1 MSGVSYYPPTNFF
14 QNINFN
20 NDFYAIPNNN
30 QGISLAY
37 ANTHYLFSTGVA
49 TSTAITTYFSG
60 SIGIGTIGGT
70 AGSLNA
76 LTVNAI
82 NSIQLNGVDISTI
95 YATSNQLN
103 TAITN
108 TSNYASNI
116 NANTSNTLNNK
127 FSLYQLLL
135 TPTTNLLGVGSNI
148 TNINYNNI
156 TVNPLSFTL
165 PLSKNASNVISIDL
179 SSYLTATQTSNQF
192 LLLSGG
198 TMTGLLNCS
207 NIYNSNLITSS
218 NIYNSN
224 LITTSN
230 LYCSNIAGIGTA
242 INSSYSLSVNTLNVV
257 TSISLSG
264 NRFNTIYQYL
274 INNVVFGGTT
284 GGSGSS
290 AIASGT
296 LTLTMPTNYT
306 GNFSIEGNAGI
317 GTSSSSSSNTLFV
330 NGTSYMSG
338 NVGIGTT
345 PSSTIALTVNG
356 YIVSSNIINNNNIYT
371 STALAIGT
379 TGGSNLFPYNFNVN
393 GTSYMIG
400 NVGIGTTPSST
411 IALTV
416 NGALNIISNPT
427 NPGNTTSASFWNQ
440 AGIGP
445 TISGLNLSVQTNGTT
460 EAMHIN
466 SSGNTYFNGCVGI
479 GTNTINTSYQLQLP
493 YNATYTTQLRCEGG
507 SGTIPLSIGGSGNIY
522 VDAPGIVGGRF
533 TILNGGSVGI
543 GTSNPLTFL
552 DVRGVLYL
560 GGNSGLGTP
569 AFNWGNAGTRIVFW
583 NDSTDVSYSMGM
595 NGATLWYAV
604 PSGTNHIFYVGTTS
618 IATINGSGLSVS
630 GTLTTPQFY
639 TSSTNNIVTNVIT
652 IAPTSTS
659 GGPYGNG
666 YWLINVS
673 NYTSQSG
680 FSYLHLNIS
689 VPIVPIYWLGRVA
702 ISSGGSASYYPD
714 MSYNVQLS
722 FSSGNIQVSS
732 PSGASLALYYRI
744 MG

>member
-264 NRFNTIYQYL
+264 NQFNTIYQYL

-306 GNFSIEGNAGI
+306 GNFSIAGNAGI

-393 GTSYMIG
+393 GTSYMNG
-400 NVGIGTTPSST
+400 NVGIGTTPST
-411 IALTV
+411 ANALTV
-416 NGALNIISNPT
+416 NGDSIT
-427 NPGNTTSASFWNQ
+427 NTITSTSTSSYSYFGGTSSTGLRIAGWDYGNTIYQQNN
-440 AGIGP
+440 
-445 TISGLNLSVQTNGTT
+445 LNLGLATNSTT
-460 EAMHIN
+460 ANIN
-466 SSGNTYFNGCVGI
+466 FAIGSGNTILTISYGNATVKGSIITNSVNNSLISYFYP
-479 GTNTINTSYQLQLP
+479 TP
-493 YNATYTTQLRCEGG
+493 YN
-507 SGTIPLSIGGSGNIY
+507 N
-522 VDAPGIVGGRF
+522 
-533 TILNGGSVGI
+533 
-543 GTSNPLTFL
+543 
-552 DVRGVLYL
+552 
-560 GGNSGLGTP
+560 
-569 AFNWGNAGTRIVFW
+569 
-583 NDSTDVSYSMGM
+583 
-595 NGATLWYAV
+595 
-604 PSGTNHIFYVGTTS
+604 GTTS
-618 IATINGSGLSVS
+618 INQATNSIINLCSATTAGSGDVFPFVSVVCSDIANHIGTILYLSSSGAFWSGYNFNTRIIIDSSYTKNNTLPRGGTISFQTSTTNNVS
-630 GTLTTPQFY
+630 DTTFTTICSMNSVNITLNEPLITPQFY